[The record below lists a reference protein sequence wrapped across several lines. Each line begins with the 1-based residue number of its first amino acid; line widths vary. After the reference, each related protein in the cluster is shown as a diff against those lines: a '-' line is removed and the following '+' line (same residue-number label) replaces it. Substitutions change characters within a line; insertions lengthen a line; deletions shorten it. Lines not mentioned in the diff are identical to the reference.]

1 MVLLSDT
8 IRKDRGGCDTPLA
21 IECRN
26 DDDRGAR
33 INVTIP
39 KVDISISEIRRIVFD
54 TTGKAV

>member
-1 MVLLSDT
+1 MVLLNDT
-8 IRKDRGGCDTPLA
+8 IRKDRGGRDTPLA

-39 KVDISISEIRRIVFD
+39 KVDISISGIRRIVLDFR
-54 TTGKAV
+54 GNAG